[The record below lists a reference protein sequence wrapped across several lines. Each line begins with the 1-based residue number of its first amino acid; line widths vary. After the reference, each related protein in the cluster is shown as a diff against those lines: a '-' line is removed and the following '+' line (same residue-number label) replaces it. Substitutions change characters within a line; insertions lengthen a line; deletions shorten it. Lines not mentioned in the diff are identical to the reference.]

1 MDLWEEILGFCS
13 RFVGEVCWL
22 KVPAHC
28 GVPGNE
34 EADTLANEGRLNSPL
49 YLLPRA
55 AGGVTRSSGEDEG
68 VCQAHDMV
76 EDFSVLEQV
85 GGLGSVEDCLNY
97 DSDSDG
103 GECLEGEVP
112 GERACT
118 LPPLYPR
125 DFWSPV
131 SVSSGTTTLPCL
143 ASQTLN
149 FDFGYD

>member
-1 MDLWEEILGFCS
+1 MTLIL
-13 RFVGEVCWL
+13 
-22 KVPAHC
+22 
-28 GVPGNE
+28 
-34 EADTLANEGRLNSPL
+34 T
-49 YLLPRA
+49 
-55 AGGVTRSSGEDEG
+55 
-68 VCQAHDMV
+68 
-76 EDFSVLEQV
+76 
-85 GGLGSVEDCLNY
+85 
-97 DSDSDG
+97 G

-118 LPPLYPR
+118 PPPLYPR